1 MSQSDMTMG
10 THPAVLERSSPFAIP
25 TKKLAIWL
33 FIIADGATFAGCLVA
48 YGFLR
53 NGSPNWPTPF
63 KFFPTVVNA
72 MVMTFILITSSL
84 TMLLGVRSR
93 QNGRQGERPSDGS

>member
-33 FIIADGATFAGCLVA
+33 FIVADGATFAACLVA
-48 YGFLR
+48 YGFLAQR
-53 NGSPNWPTPF
+53 FAQLAHAVQVLPHRGERDGDDVHPYHQQLDH
-63 KFFPTVVNA
+63 VA
-72 MVMTFILITSSL
+72 RCA
-84 TMLLGVRSR
+84 GR
-93 QNGRQGERPSDGS
+93 QDGRQGRGAFAGS